1 MGNQFLRG
9 VAELFYSKHSAESR
23 DYCFVFPNRRSSLFF
38 KRYLAEIATK
48 PLFIP
53 ELTTINTLF
62 SNLSGLRTSDRL
74 YVMQVLYDV
83 YVKHSK
89 SEETIDDFFFWGDM
103 LLNDFDD
110 IDKYLV
116 DTQKLFTNLADYQ
129 ALSSDYDF
137 LTEDQREVIE
147 TFWGNLR
154 PSKEK
159 ENEKLFISLW
169 ESLYPIYAGLKEE
182 LRVKGEGYEGMI
194 YRDVAEKL
202 DNSDSV
208 ETLLSKYKKV
218 VFVGLNALNE
228 CEKRLLD
235 RLKKEGKADF
245 YWDYYG
251 DIIRDPKNKSS
262 FFMDENIKRY
272 PSLYT
277 IKDESAHS
285 IPPPYIEVIGV
296 PSMVGQTR
304 YISKILDDITSN
316 GEGAERIDSLS
327 TAVVLP
333 DERCLMPLINAIP
346 EYINKVNVTMGFPLS
361 DSNVASFISSVSE
374 LNKRFKILEE
384 EVYFYYSD
392 LLNLLD
398 HPFIVTILNDEA
410 KKIKEHIIK
419 NNLIFVPSKELRKGR
434 LLEIVF
440 DPKNYNIPD
449 NEDKILT
456 VAHYGEAILMELKEH
471 LNDMDKEFIYYY
483 STCINRLKNLKLRI
497 NIETYYRLLQKVVS
511 TTSVPFEGE
520 PLAGLQI
527 MGPLETR
534 ALDFENLIILS
545 VNEGVF
551 PSKNIPSSFIPYNL
565 RKGFSLPTYEY
576 QDSISA
582 YHFYRSIYRAKNVYL
597 IYDTRTEG
605 LTTGEVS
612 RYVKQLKYHHSVP
625 LVEKKVSY
633 ELPAKSLSSIEIEKR
648 DEMFDKYTNHSKV
661 FSPSSI
667 DTYLN
672 CSLKFYYQ
680 NIADLKEPDS
690 VIDEIES
697 TIFGQLFHRVLEK
710 VYSPYEG
717 KIVNEWD
724 LRGIIKGLEN
734 NNDVILEA
742 FKKILSVSEIF
753 GKNKI
758 IEALLK
764 EGVITTLKYDLT
776 RVPFTYNNSEM
787 KLSTPISILDGSKSV
802 TLFGI
807 IDRVDSNGGITR
819 IVDYKT
825 GRVQSSFREIASMF
839 DAGSSSR
846 PYTAFQLFCYLLLA
860 KNKGLITDVSK
871 TNMVVYSLREIFTTT
886 PYEMEVTGEQLDEF
900 KAYMCRTIEEVLDT
914 SKPFKSTENQDICK
928 DCSFK
933 VLCNR

>member
-9 VAELFYSKHSAESR
+9 VAELFYDKHSAELR

-38 KRYLAEIATK
+38 KRYLAEIAVK

-74 YVMQVLYDV
+74 YVMQVLYDI
-83 YVKHSK
+83 YVKHTK
-89 SEETIDDFFFWGDM
+89 STETIDDFFFWGDM

-116 DTQKLFTNLADYQ
+116 DAQKLLTNLADYQ
-129 ALSSDYDF
+129 ELSSDYDF
-137 LTEDQREVIE
+137 LTSEQREAIE

-169 ESLYPIYAGLKEE
+169 ESLYPIYSELKEE

-202 DNSDSV
+202 DNSPSV

-228 CEKRLLD
+228 CEKILLD
-235 RLKKEGKADF
+235 KLKKEGKADF

-251 DIIRDPKNKSS
+251 EIISDSKNKSS
-262 FFMDENIKRY
+262 RFMSENVKTYTSDYRIQDDSA
-272 PSLYT
+272 PSN
-277 IKDESAHS
+277 
-285 IPPPYIEVIGV
+285 PPPYIEVIGV

-304 YISKILDDITSN
+304 YVAKILDDITSN

-361 DSNVASFISSVSE
+361 NSNVASFISSVSE
-374 LNKRFKILEE
+374 LNKRIKIFSE
-384 EVYFYYSD
+384 EVCFYYSD
-392 LLNLLD
+392 VLNLLD
-398 HPFIVTILNDEA
+398 HPFIVTILNDKA
-410 KKIKEHIIK
+410 KEIKEYIIK

-456 VAHYGEAILMELKEH
+456 IAHYGEAILMELKEH

-483 STCINRLKNLKLRI
+483 STCINRLKNLNLLI
-497 NIETYYRLLQKVVS
+497 NIDTYYRLLQKVVS

-582 YHFYRSIYRAKNVYL
+582 YHFYRSIYRAKNLYL

-612 RYVKQLKYHHSVP
+612 RYVKQLKYHHLTP

-633 ELPAKSLSSIEIEKR
+633 DLPLKSVSNIEIEKR
-648 DEMFDKYTNHSKV
+648 DEMFDKFINQSKV

-690 VIDEIES
+690 VIDEVES
-697 TIFGQLFHRVLEK
+697 TVFGKLFHHILEK
-710 VYSPYEG
+710 VYSPYIG
-717 KIVNEWD
+717 KMVNERD
-724 LRGIIKGLEN
+724 LRAIIKNIEN
-734 NNDVILEA
+734 SNDIVLEA
-742 FKKILSVSEIF
+742 FKKILSVSEIS

-776 RVPFTYNNSEM
+776 RLPFTYINSEM
-787 KLSTPISILDGSKSV
+787 KLSTPIAILNGSKSV
-802 TLFGI
+802 KLFGI
-807 IDRVDSNGGITR
+807 IDRVDSKEGILR
-819 IVDYKT
+819 IIDYKT
-825 GRVQSSFREIASMF
+825 GGVQSSFREVASMF
-839 DAGSSSR
+839 DVGSSSR

-860 KNKGLITDVSK
+860 KNKGLVTDVSRS
-871 TNMVVYSLREIFTTT
+871 NMVVYSLREIFTTT
-886 PYEMEVTGEQLDEF
+886 PSEMEVTNGQLEEF
-900 KAYMCRTIEEVLDT
+900 ETYLCSTIEEILDI

-928 DCSFK
+928 NCPFK